1 MILRKGYT
9 LKGYKMREDG
19 TKSLIVSLY
28 RIDDELSYDVSLS
41 GNMYAIKFR
50 GDLDYALMLVFVDT
64 YSIFN
69 VDGDLIE
76 DYKTL
81 S

>member
-9 LKGYKMREDG
+9 LKGYKVREDG
-19 TKSLIVSLY
+19 SKALVTSLY
-28 RIDDELSYDVSLS
+28 RIDDELRYDVDLS
-41 GNMYAIKFR
+41 GFMYAIKFR
-50 GDLDYALMLVFVDT
+50 GDLEYALMLVFVDT

-69 VDGDLIE
+69 EVGDLVE

>member
-9 LKGYKMREDG
+9 LKGYKVREDG
-19 TKSLIVSLY
+19 SKALVTSLY
-28 RIDDELSYDVSLS
+28 RIDDELTYDISLS
-41 GNMYAIKFR
+41 GFMYAIKFR
-50 GDLDYALMLVFVDT
+50 GDLEYALMMVFVDT

-69 VDGDLIE
+69 EEGELVE
-76 DYKTL
+76 DYKPL

>member
-41 GNMYAIKFR
+41 GFMYAIKFR

-69 VDGDLIE
+69 MDGDLIE